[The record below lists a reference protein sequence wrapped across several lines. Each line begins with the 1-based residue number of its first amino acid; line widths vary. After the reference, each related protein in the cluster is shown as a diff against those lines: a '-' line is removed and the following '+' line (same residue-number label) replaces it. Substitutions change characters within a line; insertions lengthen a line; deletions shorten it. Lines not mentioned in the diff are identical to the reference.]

1 MQCSES
7 LLSHGAFGNAD
18 LFLLLA
24 PFVAP
29 QTLYVLSSANWL
41 MESMVRR
48 STAPLRLRLAM
59 GEFLAMWGGIEQVQR
74 QMGGNG
80 QGVQK
85 WLAFVG
91 RNDLIRHFGDELCY
105 VIGFLA
111 DTLQTWWFERRY
123 HPKLKQ
129 QLWLPLAGILWQD
142 ERKEEPDQHD
152 VLVLHDT
159 DEVIRRKESRRL
171 FWRERLKAR
180 SNDRFW
186 RKSAR

>member
-1 MQCSES
+1 
-7 LLSHGAFGNAD
+7 
-18 LFLLLA
+18 
-24 PFVAP
+24 
-29 QTLYVLSSANWL
+29 
-41 MESMVRR
+41 MVRK

-105 VIGFLA
+105 VIGLVA

-123 HPKLKQ
+123 HLELKQ
-129 QLWLPLAGILWQD
+129 QLWLPVAGILWQD
-142 ERKEEPDQHD
+142 ERNEEPDQHD
-152 VLVLHDT
+152 VLVLHDI
-159 DEVIRRKESRRL
+159 EKVIRTKEFRRL